1 MTASIQSAEQ
11 ASAPVSQNPA
21 VLICC
26 NAYHTTYEKAIAAKH
41 GNVFSE
47 LEAEAAFRAAMP
59 PLSGYQN
66 ICDFIA
72 CTAYGLLIRS
82 INTPIMPNVLSPPP
96 KSPDPCSSTSP
107 PHLKITLLD
116 VQRGQNGREA
126 DFAML
131 RKTPK
136 SVKYKI
142 PVFNN
147 IPNQKHTMKIK
158 CL

>member
-82 INTPIMPNVLSPPP
+82 IKADHAERLIAAAKVARSMLIDQPAPPEDHASGRSKRAKRPGSRFRNVAQNT
-96 KSPDPCSSTSP
+96 
-107 PHLKITLLD
+107 KI
-116 VQRGQNGREA
+116 GE
-126 DFAML
+126 
-131 RKTPK
+131 
-136 SVKYKI
+136 I
-142 PVFNN
+142 
-147 IPNQKHTMKIK
+147 
-158 CL
+158 